1 MKKFFSKLHSQI
13 GITKIYFNKKIS
25 MKKNLPES
33 HFLPID
39 EEEMELMNLVEKWE
53 IKISPKNSLAKSV
66 LESIKK
72 DSEKTSVSLR
82 INSHSLDVIKKFSK
96 KSGVWYQTFLLKYID
111 QIADEIETSE
121 KILSY
126 K

>member
-1 MKKFFSKLHSQI
+1 
-13 GITKIYFNKKIS
+13 

-33 HFLPID
+33 HFLPMD
-39 EEEMELMNLVEKWE
+39 EEEMELMNLIKKGE

-66 LESIKK
+66 LESIRK
-72 DSEKTSVSLR
+72 DSERTSVSLR

-96 KSGVWYQTFLLKYID
+96 KSGVGYQTFLLKYID
-111 QIADEIETSE
+111 QIADEIEISE

>member
-1 MKKFFSKLHSQI
+1 
-13 GITKIYFNKKIS
+13 

-33 HFLPID
+33 HFLPMD
-39 EEEMELMNLVEKWE
+39 EEEMELMNLIKKGE

-96 KSGVWYQTFLLKYID
+96 KSGVGYQTFLLKYID